1 MSFYSDIKNYVSKVE
16 QGTYGAI
23 GGITGTLIG
32 LPVATLVELAE
43 VVQGKSLQDA
53 PASIF
58 KRYGEIV
65 DGGEQF
71 GRTHAPEITH
81 FLGDMLQRIGE
92 EGVKEQ
98 ARRRR
103 LEE

>member
-1 MSFYSDIKNYVSKVE
+1 MSLYNDIKDYISKVE

-23 GGITGTLIG
+23 GGITGTLVG
-32 LPVATLVELAE
+32 LPVATLVELTE
-43 VVQGKSLQDA
+43 VIQGKPLQDA

-58 KRYGEIV
+58 NRYGEIV

-71 GRTHAPEITH
+71 GRTHAREITH
-81 FLGDMLQRIGE
+81 FLNDMMKKIGE
-92 EGVKEQ
+92 EQRKEQ